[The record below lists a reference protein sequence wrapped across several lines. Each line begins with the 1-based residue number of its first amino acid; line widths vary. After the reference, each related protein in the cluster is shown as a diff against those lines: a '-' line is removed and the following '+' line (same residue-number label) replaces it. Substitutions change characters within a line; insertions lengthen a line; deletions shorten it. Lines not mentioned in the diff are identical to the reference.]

1 MAKKIDATKR
11 EDVLL
16 LAQCLQT
23 TPVAE
28 WWKLLGAVHD
38 LGLMRFG
45 QWPMRAALWL
55 VRRVRGT
62 AGVMAF
68 FKHLQDRSPE
78 QVGEMMGQTVGH
90 LMSGRDAEDPKS
102 AGGWSQ
108 REVDLLLSRV
118 KFSMLETV

>member
-16 LAQCLQT
+16 LAKCLET

-28 WWKLLGAVHD
+28 WWKVLGFVHD

-45 QWPMRAALWL
+45 QWPMRAALGI
-55 VRRVRGT
+55 VRRFRGT
-62 AGVMAF
+62 VGVLAF
-68 FKHLQDRSPE
+68 FKHLQDRTPD
-78 QVGEMMGQTVGH
+78 QVGEFMGQTIGH
-90 LMSGRDAEDPKS
+90 LLTGKDLEDPKS

-118 KFSMLETV
+118 KFSMLEEA